1 MPEISTRRSLDRMPE
16 VFVSDKSITREVSR
30 AVKAGKL
37 RKLSSRLYTR
47 NMADPPEAV
56 VARNLWT
63 IVAGYFPGALI
74 ADRTAFENAPGERR
88 LCLPGDRER
97 PGHQPAGS
105 HAPASPGCGAA
116 PHRPAIS
123 R

>member
-1 MPEISTRRSLDRMPE
+1 M
-16 VFVSDKSITREVSR
+16 SR

-74 ADRTAFENAPGERR
+74 ADRTAFENVPASDGSVCLVTVSGRDIS
-88 LCLPGDRER
+88 LPGHSS
-97 PGHQPAGS
+97 GLAGAWGRSPPTS
-105 HAPASPGCGAA
+105 HFSV
-116 PHRPAIS
+116 S
-123 R
+123 SS